1 MTQLLNKYYNIMLDL
16 ETLGT
21 TPGSVIISLA
31 AVPFDMNGTYMAEAL
46 YLKFSAMHAGAFGF
60 RTSVQTQMW
69 WIKQSTE
76 ARNEAFSGVSTPLD
90 LVESLS
96 TYLEQS
102 PDVKV
107 WGNGAN
113 FDNVLVAAYYEKLD
127 RKLPWKYTNDR
138 CYRTLKNITPPKL
151 LTHKPTVAH
160 NALYDAEAQAKN
172 CVAAL
177 NYLAE
182 VTGANDDYPD

>member
-1 MTQLLNKYYNIMLDL
+1 MTQLSNKYDNIMLDL

-21 TPGSVIISLA
+21 TPGSVILALA
-31 AVPFDMNGTYMAEAL
+31 AVPFDHAGVYTKDAL

-60 RTSVQTQMW
+60 RTNLLTQMW
-69 WIKQSTE
+69 WDKQSPE
-76 ARNEAFSGVSTPLD
+76 ARHEAFSGTLTPLD
-90 LVESLS
+90 LVESL
-96 TYLEQS
+96 TKYLEDS

-127 RKLPWKYTNDR
+127 RKLPWKYSNDR
-138 CYRTLKNITPPKL
+138 CYRTLKNITPL
-151 LTHKPTVAH
+151 RFLTNKPTVAH
-160 NALYDAEAQAKN
+160 NAFYDAEAQAKN

-177 NYLAE
+177 NFLAE
-182 VTGANDDYPD
+182 VTGANDGYPN